1 MKRTS
6 KKNIN
11 RKKEV
16 KELKT
21 DIKPQEK
28 TFWQKY
34 LKYIFL
40 ILLFFYFATHFYEQI
55 NGNKIFENF
64 GSYLLLP
71 SIFIGIISL
80 YFDKKNLNKIV
91 NNLFSPKENQNFLSK
106 IKTFFSKKERVSTI
120 LFFIV
125 LGISIFTLF
134 NKLDNFDIFSDEV
147 QVTKGAAGY
156 YYTGEYRQ
164 WDFIKES
171 LVGKP
176 YNVAKP
182 HQWLVAQSYKIFG
195 VNTFAARFPSAFFGI
210 LLIAFLYLIG
220 RYFIKDK
227 YAALL
232 SAFSFALYFEFL
244 FLGRWSRMYGILY
257 PISFLVF
264 YWTFKFI
271 NENNNLPFLNFNNKF
286 TNKYLNFNYLYIPFI
301 IILLYIGINTHTNI
315 TVFFLIFL
323 IYLLLC
329 SFIFRTEKKY
339 LTAFLLAFSILVLQ
353 ILFPYKVNFH
363 NFTFFDINNSE
374 IYNKAFFGY
383 PFSLKINTIIL
394 ITSFSTLF
402 FVKNKDFQKRY
413 LILFITVVIPWVFFS
428 YIIKFAANYRYVS
441 FLTPF
446 AVMLIAGSLMLLSKS
461 MYGKT
466 IQYILAGLFLTS
478 SIFSY
483 SNHYKSLY
491 EENKFSPS
499 KPSIAQQVI
508 IKNIKEGDVVFKH
521 WGPKLYM
528 KGIPKSTKF
537 YKLGSYKGKDI
548 QTLYKM
554 MSEHQSGW
562 LIWDK
567 SFEGRLD
574 PDFVSYCNLYFKK
587 YAGYGIDNYGEE
599 IYYYDKSM
607 LMPLELLQ
615 YQKYM
620 PAANLN
626 LKNSFSFVF
635 DIKIDKNT
643 EGDIFYFNSDTTNMF
658 KCYVKNKIFTAEIN
672 KNKNISSP
680 LQENILNRIILQIS
694 PEKTDI
700 FVNGEKKISG
710 KLKFNSGIVK
720 FKINP
725 QFNAYFNNI
734 RLYDFILNKAQI
746 IAIERDKTI
755 SEELSAKGEIFRT
768 MFLWK
773 KK

>member
-11 RKKEV
+11 RTKEV
-16 KELKT
+16 KGLKT

-40 ILLFFYFATHFYEQI
+40 ILLFFYFTAHFYEQI
-55 NGNKIFENF
+55 NGNKIYENL
-64 GSYLLLP
+64 GLYLLFP

-91 NNLFSPKENQNFLSK
+91 NNLFSPKETQNLLSK

-125 LGISIFTLF
+125 LGISVYTLF

-176 YNVAKP
+176 YTVAKP

-210 LLIAFLYLIG
+210 LLIAFLYLLG
-220 RYFIKDK
+220 KYFIKDK

-244 FLGRWSRMYGILY
+244 FLGRWARMYGILY

-271 NENNNLPFLNFNNKF
+271 NENNNLSFLNFNNKF
-286 TNKYLNFNYLYIPFI
+286 INKYLNFNYVYIPFI

-329 SFIFRTEKKY
+329 SVIFRTEKKY
-339 LTAFLLAFSILVLQ
+339 LTAFLFAFSIFILQ
-353 ILFPYKVNFH
+353 IIFHVKVNFK
-363 NFTFFDINNSE
+363 NFTFFEIDNSPV
-374 IYNKAFFGY
+374 YNAAFFGY
-383 PFSLKINTIIL
+383 PFSLKITTIIL
-394 ITSFSTLF
+394 ITGFSTLF
-402 FVKNKDFQKRY
+402 LIKNNNFIKKY
-413 LILFITVVIPWVFFS
+413 LLLFITVFIPWVFFS
-428 YIIKFAANYRYVS
+428 YIISFPPNYRYVS

-446 AVMLIAGSLMLLSKS
+446 AIMLIAGSFMLLSKS

-478 SIFSY
+478 SILSY

-491 EENKFSPS
+491 EKNKFSPS
-499 KPSIAQQVI
+499 KPSIAQKVI
-508 IKNIKEGDVVFKH
+508 IKNIKEGDVIFKH

-643 EGDIFYFNSDTTNMF
+643 EGDIFYFNSDTTNVF
-658 KCYVKNKIFTAEIN
+658 KCYLKNKIFTAEIN
-672 KNKNISSP
+672 KNKNLSSP

-710 KLKFNSGIVK
+710 KLKFNSEIVK
-720 FKINP
+720 FNINP

-746 IAIERDKTI
+746 IAIERDKTV